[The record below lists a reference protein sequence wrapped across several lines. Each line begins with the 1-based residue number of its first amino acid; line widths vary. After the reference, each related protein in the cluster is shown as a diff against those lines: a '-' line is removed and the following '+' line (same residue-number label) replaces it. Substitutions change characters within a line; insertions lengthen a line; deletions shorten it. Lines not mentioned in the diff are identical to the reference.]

1 MDALTT
7 LIFAIAIL
15 ATADVAAVRL
25 ERDGRRSDRRPRR

>member
-7 LIFAIAIL
+7 LILAIAVL

-25 ERDGRRSDRRPRR
+25 ERDGRRKGRRSGR

>member
-7 LIFAIAIL
+7 LIFAIAFL

-25 ERDGRRSDRRPRR
+25 ERNGRRGGRRAGR